1 MYLSGEAY
9 FEVAKNPSKPFIVQ
23 CKDYAVKV
31 LGTSFNVNSYE
42 GDETSKTTLATGK
55 VEIDMDGKQTILNP
69 GQQAIIKDGEV
80 NVREVDVEVYTTWM
94 YENFRFKSESIQE
107 IMTKLSRWYTIDVF
121 YMNEAVK
128 NYHFTGYLPRYAKIA
143 DVLELLS
150 LTTNIK
156 FDVKGRTVTVM
167 EK

>member
-1 MYLSGEAY
+1 M
-9 FEVAKNPSKPFIVQ
+9 K
-23 CKDYAVKV
+23 
-31 LGTSFNVNSYE
+31 
-42 GDETSKTTLATGK
+42 
-55 VEIDMDGKQTILNP
+55 P

-128 NYHFTGYLPRYAKIA
+128 IIILPVTCLVMPRLLMCWNY
-143 DVLELLS
+143 
-150 LTTNIK
+150 
-156 FDVKGRTVTVM
+156 
-167 EK
+167 